1 MFSCVNESRE
11 GLGQSRAGVCTYLHE
26 VGKDRTKD
34 ICLQGHFE
42 GSYDSIRMERM
53 RMEREEVSTLAATKG
68 NQAEGQ

>member
-1 MFSCVNESRE
+1 M
-11 GLGQSRAGVCTYLHE
+11 CTYLHE

-34 ICLQGHFE
+34 ICSQCHFE
-42 GSYDSIRMERM
+42 GSYDSIRMERR